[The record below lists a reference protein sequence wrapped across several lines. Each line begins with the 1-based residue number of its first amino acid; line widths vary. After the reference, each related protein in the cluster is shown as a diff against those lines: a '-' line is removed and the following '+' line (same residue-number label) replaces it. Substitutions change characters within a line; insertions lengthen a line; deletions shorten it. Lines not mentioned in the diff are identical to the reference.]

1 MVDGIFEALEDW
13 LRETLVGGVQNC
25 LKNAGTTMGD
35 MIDVMNENITD
46 TPQTWNNTL
55 FRTLE
60 TISQTAIVPIA
71 VALMAIILCY
81 DLITAT
87 IDKNNMKDTDISI
100 FFRFGIKAWVA
111 TYFINNVFTIVGAIF
126 ELGADIADKALT
138 SLFGENQK
146 FNDVLSSQEFTEML
160 SECELIDLF
169 GALILSFSAYVITL
183 VVMLII
189 LIVTAGRMIEIL
201 VYFCGAPIPFATFA
215 NKEWNNVGFS
225 FIKNMFALAL
235 QAFFIVI
242 IVAIYI
248 ILFNANVLEPT
259 DLAGLTGSLIEWICY
274 SVICC
279 FMLLKTGS
287 IAKSI
292 CNAH

>member
-189 LIVTAGRMIEIL
+189 LIVTAG
-201 VYFCGAPIPFATFA
+201 
-215 NKEWNNVGFS
+215 
-225 FIKNMFALAL
+225 
-235 QAFFIVI
+235 
-242 IVAIYI
+242 
-248 ILFNANVLEPT
+248 
-259 DLAGLTGSLIEWICY
+259 
-274 SVICC
+274 
-279 FMLLKTGS
+279 
-287 IAKSI
+287 
-292 CNAH
+292 

>member
-1 MVDGIFEALEDW
+1 MVDGIFETLEEW
-13 LRETLVGGVQNC
+13 IKSSLAEGIRNC
-25 LKNAGTTMGD
+25 LRRASETMGD
-35 MIDVMNENITD
+35 MVDVMNENITD

-55 FRTLE
+55 FNTLE

-81 DLITAT
+81 DLITSV
-87 IDKNNMKDTDISI
+87 IDKNNMKDVDVSI
-100 FFRFGIKAWVA
+100 FFKFGIKAWIA
-111 TYFINNVFTIVGAIF
+111 TYFINNVFTIVGSIF
-126 ELGADIADKALT
+126 ELGSSIANTALT
-138 SLFGENQK
+138 KLFDENRK
-146 FNDVLSSQEFTEML
+146 FNDILSSQDFVDML
-160 SECELIDLF
+160 SECELMDLC
-169 GALILSFSAYVITL
+169 GAFLLSFSAYVITL
-183 VVMLII
+183 IVMLII

-248 ILFNANVLEPT
+248 ILFNANVIEPT
-259 DLAGLTGSLIEWICY
+259 DFAGLTGSLIEWICY

>member
-1 MVDGIFEALEDW
+1 MVEGIFESLEEWFRNLIVGLVQD
-13 LRETLVGGVQNC
+13 LLVG
-25 LKNAGTTMGD
+25 ASSTMGD
-35 MIDVMNENITD
+35 MVGVMNESVTD
-46 TPQTWNNTL
+46 TPQTWNRTL
-55 FRTLE
+55 FNTLE

-100 FFRFGIKAWVA
+100 FFRFGIKAWIA

-126 ELGADIADKALT
+126 ELGSDIANKAMD
-138 SLFGENQK
+138 SLFNE
-146 FNDVLSSQEFTEML
+146 SQNFEDILASTEFAEML
-160 SECELIDLF
+160 TECSLGDLIMTLF
-169 GALILSFSAYVITL
+169 LSFSAYVITL

-248 ILFNANVLEPT
+248 ILFNANVLEPS
-259 DLAGLTGSLIEWICY
+259 DLAGLTGSLFEWICY
-274 SVICC
+274 SVVCC